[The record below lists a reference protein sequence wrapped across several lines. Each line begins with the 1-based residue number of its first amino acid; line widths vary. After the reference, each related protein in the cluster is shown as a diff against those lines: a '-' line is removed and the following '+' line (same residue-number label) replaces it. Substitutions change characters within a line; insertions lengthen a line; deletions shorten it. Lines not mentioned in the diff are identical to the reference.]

1 MLSAQLN
8 GLNGSIRRLGWK
20 GFGMNHRQSF
30 FEGFGGLSLF
40 YQRWFP
46 DAEPVQGIVIVV
58 HGLGGHSDLFKNG
71 VRCLVPQGYGV
82 YALDLRGH
90 GRSPG
95 QHGYIHQWQEFRE
108 DLRAFLQFIRSQ
120 ETVENYFLWGHS
132 MGGTITLDYALHYPE
147 SLQGLILSA
156 PAMGQIGVP
165 AWKLAMGKVLSR
177 LWPRFRLKVGIDHSL
192 SSRDLA
198 VLKDYATDTLRHEYG
213 TARLSAE
220 FFKTVR
226 WINQNLDQLK
236 VPLLLLHGDAD
247 GITSPTSSQSLFQ
260 HLQIVDKTYRQYPQS
275 YHDLYAD
282 LNYMEVISDI
292 ASWMASHGQ
301 RSQPLSLP
309 LQCLLLN

>member
-1 MLSAQLN
+1 
-8 GLNGSIRRLGWK
+8 
-20 GFGMNHRQSF
+20 MNHTQSY
-30 FEGFGGLSLF
+30 FEGFDGLPLF

-46 DAEPVQGIVIVV
+46 DTLPIQGIVVVV
-58 HGLGGHSDLFKNG
+58 HGLGGHSDLFKHG

-90 GRSPG
+90 GRSTG
-95 QHGYIHQWQEFRE
+95 QRGYIQQWQEFRE

-120 ETVENYFLWGHS
+120 ETVETCFLWGHS
-132 MGGTITLDYALHYPE
+132 MGGTISLDYALHYPE

-156 PAMGQIGVP
+156 PALGHIGVP
-165 AWKLAMGKVLSR
+165 AWKLAVGRVLSR
-177 LWPRFRLKVGIDHSL
+177 FWPRFRLKVGIDRSL

-198 VLKDYATDTLRHEYG
+198 VLAEYATDSLRHEYG

-220 FFKTVR
+220 FFEAVR
-226 WINQNLDQLK
+226 WIDQNLNRLK

-247 GITSPTSSQSLFQ
+247 GITSPQSSRSFFQRLQSM
-260 HLQIVDKTYRQYPQS
+260 DKTYRHYPDS

-292 ASWMASHGQ
+292 ASWMAQHSR

-309 LQCLLLN
+309 LQCLVLS

>member
-1 MLSAQLN
+1 
-8 GLNGSIRRLGWK
+8 
-20 GFGMNHRQSF
+20 MNHRQSF
-30 FEGFGGLSLF
+30 FEGFGRLPLF

-46 DAEPVQGIVIVV
+46 DTELVQGIVIVV
-58 HGLGGHSDLFKNG
+58 HGLGGHSDLFKHG

-95 QHGYIHQWQEFRE
+95 QRGYIRQWQEFRE

-132 MGGTITLDYALHYPE
+132 MGGTISLDYALHYPE

-165 AWKLAMGKVLSR
+165 AWKLSVGKILSR
-177 LWPRFRLKVGIDHSL
+177 LWPRFKLKVGIDHSL

-198 VLKDYATDTLRHEYG
+198 VLKDYKTDTLRHEYG

-247 GITSPTSSQSLFQ
+247 GITFPTSSQSLFQ

-292 ASWMASHGQ
+292 ASWMASHGR
-301 RSQPLSLP
+301 RSQPLSFP
-309 LQCLLLN
+309 LQCLTLN